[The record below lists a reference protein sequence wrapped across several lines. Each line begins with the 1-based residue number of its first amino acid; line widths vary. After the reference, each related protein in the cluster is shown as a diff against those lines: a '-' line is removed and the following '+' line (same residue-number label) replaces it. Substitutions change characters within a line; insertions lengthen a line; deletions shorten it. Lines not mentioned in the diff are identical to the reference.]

1 MNSLRHI
8 TEEQLRRY
16 YYLEGQISGL
26 PQKIDPNYVTYCIN
40 SFSTWNDD
48 WNKSK
53 FELYIKEN
61 LANMEIQ
68 YENIVKQKLTNEQ
81 FKEKVIDMLLHMD
94 NSLYVKNIVLNK
106 FKIPLH
112 EYYHKVSPILKS
124 QYNFDPELISLQ
136 DLGELVKLD
145 KCGDKLKTITTLY
158 DSTDMMIKILKENQ
172 IESGCGSRSSRH
184 ARYFKNIHSKD
195 MTPHQESISESVIN
209 NTIFERNR
217 KKMEKLQKITSLYQR
232 QADKIYED
240 INRSISSSL

>member
-61 LANMEIQ
+61 LTNMEIQ
-68 YENIVKQKLTNEQ
+68 YGNIVKQKLNDEQ
-81 FKEKVIDMLLHMD
+81 IKEKIIDMLLDMD

-112 EYYHKVSPILKS
+112 EYYHKVSPILES
-124 QYNFDPELISLQ
+124 QYNFDPELISLVYYMK
-136 DLGELVKLD
+136 LVKLD
-145 KCGDKLKTITTLY
+145 RCLRKLKTTPNFLFA
-158 DSTDMMIKILKENQ
+158 STDMGI
-172 IESGCGSRSSRH
+172 
-184 ARYFKNIHSKD
+184 
-195 MTPHQESISESVIN
+195 
-209 NTIFERNR
+209 NR
-217 KKMEKLQKITSLYQR
+217 KRIEKLQKLTSQCQR
-232 QADKIYED
+232 ETDKIYQVILNN
-240 INRSISSSL
+240 INMMSIE

>member
-26 PQKIDPNYVTYCIN
+26 PQKIDPNYVTSCIN
-40 SFSTWNDD
+40 SFSIWNDD

-81 FKEKVIDMLLHMD
+81 FKEKVIDILLHMD

-112 EYYHKVSPILKS
+112 EYYHKVSPILES
-124 QYNFDPELISLQ
+124 QYNFDLELISVA
-136 DLGELVKLD
+136 DYMELVKLD
-145 KCGDKLKTITTLY
+145 RCLRKLKTTPKLLFA
-158 DSTDMMIKILKENQ
+158 STDMRINSLSKEFKISTPYGR
-172 IESGCGSRSSRH
+172 I
-184 ARYFKNIHSKD
+184 KNIHGNN
-195 MTPHQESISESVIN
+195 MTPEQQSISQSVN
-209 NTIFERNR
+209 KNKIFEINR
-217 KKMEKLQKITSLYQR
+217 KRIEELQKLTSQCER
-232 QADKIYED
+232 ETDKIYQVIQNN
-240 INRSISSSL
+240 INMMSFE